1 MKSQLGNTE
10 VLLNSFLAK
19 HKCYFQ
25 HTCFHKHVMSPSKA
39 SNKQYQSTDDG
50 KLCLTYFENA
60 TITELSG
67 LD

>member
-19 HKCYFQ
+19 YKCYFQ

-50 KLCLTYFENA
+50 KL
-60 TITELSG
+60 
-67 LD
+67 